1 MGTLR
6 ASIVCLALVAAVG
19 AAPARSA
26 FAQSETTGAVGGQ
39 VIDSTGGA
47 ISGASITII
56 YVQTGFRRTVQSDRE
71 DRFSFP
77 HLQPGAYRLESVAPG
92 FEPLQQ
98 AVTVPLGRTETV
110 TLTLPIA

>member
-1 MGTLR
+1 MVRLR
-6 ASIVCLALVAAVG
+6 SSIVGLALFAAVG
-19 AAPARSA
+19 AAPDRCA

-47 ISGASITII
+47 VSGASVTII

-71 DRFSFP
+71 GRFSFP
-77 HLQPGAYRLESVAPG
+77 HLQPGPYRVQSVAPG

-98 AVTVPLGRTETV
+98 PVTVPLGR
-110 TLTLPIA
+110 